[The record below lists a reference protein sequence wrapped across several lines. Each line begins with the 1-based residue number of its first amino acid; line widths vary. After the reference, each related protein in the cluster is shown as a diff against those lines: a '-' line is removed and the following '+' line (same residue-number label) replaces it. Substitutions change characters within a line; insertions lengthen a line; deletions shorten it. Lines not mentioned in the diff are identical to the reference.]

1 MMISLKNISVKFNAR
16 TVDEVDALKNISLEI
31 HEGEFVTV
39 IGTNGSGKSTLLNVI
54 AGNISTDSGQLLI
67 HGRDMTRM
75 PAYRR
80 AADLSRVFQNPYMST
95 APDMSIAENLLMAW
109 LRGKT
114 RYPVFSL
121 NKKLMSM
128 FSERLLELEMGLE
141 GRLHNAA
148 GTLSGGQRQAITLLM
163 SVLRKPKILL
173 LDEHTAALDPKTAA
187 QVSKLTSKFIKSGN
201 LTSLM
206 VTHTMKQALEMGNR
220 IIMMHKG
227 QIISDIPGKEK
238 ELLTVEDLLGKFDA
252 IRKKEKLTPE
262 LMANFRRQYA

>member
-1 MMISLKNISVKFNAR
+1 MMIRLKNISVKFNAR
-16 TVDEVDALKNISLEI
+16 TIDEVFALKNINLELK
-31 HEGEFVTV
+31 EGEFVTV

-54 AGNISTDSGQLLI
+54 AGNIGTDEGQVI
-67 HGRDMTRM
+67 INGRDMTRK
-75 PAYRR
+75 PAYKR
-80 AADLSRVFQNPYMST
+80 AAVISRVFQNPYMST

-109 LRGKT
+109 FRGKT

-121 NKKLMSM
+121 NKKLMNL

-141 GRLHNAA
+141 DRLHNAA

-163 SVLRKPKILL
+163 AVLRKPKILL

-187 QVSKLTSKFIKSGN
+187 QVSKLTSKFIQAGN

-206 VTHTMKQALEMGNR
+206 VTHSMKQALEMGNR

-227 QIISDIPGKEK
+227 QIISDIPGKDK
-238 ELLTVEDLLGKFDA
+238 ELLTVEDLLGKFDT

-262 LMANFRRQYA
+262 MMANFRRQYV